1 MFPPLAL
8 SLPLPLCCLLPLL
21 SPFLPSLPSTALHC
35 LGAFLLLPSPI
46 WSQSCKVGSLVLL
59 VCLKHQLKMGD
70 LPLVTVEL
78 EVQREKRKCTIISFF
93 SLFPAP
99 APLPQ
104 FPSPG
109 PAIGQDECS
118 CQHHDAA
125 LVTMTNT
132 FHMVGHRAVRKR
144 EVMMQYL
151 IAVLGRGN
159 QKGKKQYL
167 DGGMELAS
175 KLLREAFLTI
185 VTERA
190 E

>member
-1 MFPPLAL
+1 
-8 SLPLPLCCLLPLL
+8 
-21 SPFLPSLPSTALHC
+21 
-35 LGAFLLLPSPI
+35 
-46 WSQSCKVGSLVLL
+46 
-59 VCLKHQLKMGD
+59 
-70 LPLVTVEL
+70 
-78 EVQREKRKCTIISFF
+78 
-93 SLFPAP
+93 
-99 APLPQ
+99 
-104 FPSPG
+104 
-109 PAIGQDECS
+109 
-118 CQHHDAA
+118 
-125 LVTMTNT
+125 
-132 FHMVGHRAVRKR
+132 MVGHRAVRKR